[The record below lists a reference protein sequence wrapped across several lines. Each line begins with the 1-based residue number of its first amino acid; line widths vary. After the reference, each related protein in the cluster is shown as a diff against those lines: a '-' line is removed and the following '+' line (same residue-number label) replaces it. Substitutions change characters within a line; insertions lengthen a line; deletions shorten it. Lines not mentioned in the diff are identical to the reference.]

1 MSAVPPL
8 RLDAATLPEPLR
20 TREFLAEAEAIFGRY
35 PRRINALLSILQL
48 AASIIP
54 LAPTHI
60 AALAR
65 LCWATPEQGLLVARA
80 YHLLAREEGVPR
92 VTVCVNLSCAQAGSE
107 QLRDTCR
114 MMLHGQPVIVDEL
127 TCFGHCD
134 EGPCVEVNGKII
146 VEATPAR
153 VMAALRLEGHADATE
168 ESDESEE
175 EER

>member
-1 MSAVPPL
+1 MSAAP
-8 RLDAATLPEPLR
+8 RLHVDTAALPEPLR
-20 TREFLAEAEAIFGRY
+20 TREFQAEAEAIFGRY

-65 LCWATPEQGLLVARA
+65 LCWATPEQGLMVARA
-80 YHLLAREEGVPR
+80 YHLLARDETAPR
-92 VTVCVNLSCAQAGSE
+92 VTVCVNLSCMQAGSD

-114 MMLHGQPVIVDEL
+114 MLLHGQPVIVDEL
-127 TCFGHCD
+127 VCFGHCD
-134 EGPCVEVNGKII
+134 EGPCAEVNGKII
-146 VEATPAR
+146 VQATPAL
-153 VMAALRLEGHADATE
+153 VMTALQGHATL
-168 ESDESEE
+168 ESMDESEE